1 MSELEYGLKL
11 PNGNTFWGQWG
22 NNVINTPASRSVFRE
37 ALGQT
42 AVELGWDVEEFVTRY
57 KWVTRTVEVHADHLS
72 IHNVDAAPPLEQL
85 QAEARQQE
93 ESNARHAIPDTLP
106 AAEPIRATEDPYDRE
121 PQCDE
126 PPFDDEPW

>member
-42 AVELGWDVEEFVTRY
+42 ALELGWDVEEFVTRY

-72 IHNVDAAPPLEQL
+72 IHDIDAAPPLEQL
-85 QAEARQQE
+85 QAEA
-93 ESNARHAIPDTLP
+93 NKHHAIPDTLP

>member
-42 AVELGWDVEEFVTRY
+42 ALELGWDVEEFVTRY

-72 IHNVDAAPPLEQL
+72 IHDIDAAPPLEQL
-85 QAEARQQE
+85 QAEA
-93 ESNARHAIPDTLP
+93 NKHHAIPDTLP
-106 AAEPIRATEDPYDRE
+106 AAEPIQATEDPYD
-121 PQCDE
+121 DE
-126 PPFDDEPW
+126 PPFDDEPPW